1 MLRVVIGLLK
11 GALVGGA
18 VGYGLLHLGWT
29 SGLIAYLAC
38 AVVGAGVGL
47 VAGRAPWRAETL
59 WTPLVKLIVGAG
71 VGVGLCAVGYKVLP
85 DASLHLAGLGTVSLH
100 SGALLSPIVGVLYG
114 IFVEVDDGGGKADPE
129 QKRERKKAS

>member
-29 SGLIAYLAC
+29 SGFIAYLAC

-59 WTPLVKLIVGAG
+59 WTPLVKLIVGAA

-85 DASLHLAGLGTVSLH
+85 DPSLHLAGVGAFNLH
-100 SGALLSPIVGVLYG
+100 SGAALAPIVGVLYG
-114 IFVEVDDGGGKADPE
+114 IFVEVDDGGGKPE
-129 QKRERKKAS
+129 PDKKRERPKAG